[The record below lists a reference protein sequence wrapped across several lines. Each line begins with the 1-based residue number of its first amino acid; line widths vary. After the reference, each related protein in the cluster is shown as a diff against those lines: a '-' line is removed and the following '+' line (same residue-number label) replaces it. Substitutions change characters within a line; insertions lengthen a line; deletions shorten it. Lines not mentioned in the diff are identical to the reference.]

1 MLYKIYR
8 YRISNYPANSKRRI
22 LVWVLFSE
30 PQRGLAKNKRNKNEL
45 KQIGNWTQNSSI
57 FFFFQKTHVLARKNS
72 FFWER
77 QPCLTKTT
85 PILENNDEIK
95 IFSVDFC
102 FNVHLQIVGHKK
114 WVLIK
119 WFYLHIRNMNGKISL
134 AIGAMNIAPGLQ
146 IHAPQNSRAFQMLLG
161 ERSFLQLLDSR
172 WKKLYNKSC
181 HLVLTFYSHS
191 FPNSKL
197 NG

>member
-1 MLYKIYR
+1 MNETEIKCNKLETKLKTFRFFSFFRKPTFWQGKI
-8 YRISNYPANSKRRI
+8 
-22 LVWVLFSE
+22 V
-30 PQRGLAKNKRNKNEL
+30 
-45 KQIGNWTQNSSI
+45 
-57 FFFFQKTHVLARKNS
+57 

-85 PILENNDEIK
+85 PVLEKNDEIN

-102 FNVHLQIVGHKK
+102 FNVHLQIVGYKK

-134 AIGAMNIAPGLQ
+134 AISAMNIAPGLQ

-161 ERSFLQLLDSR
+161 EGSFLQLLDSR
-172 WKKLYNKSC
+172 WKKQYNKSC